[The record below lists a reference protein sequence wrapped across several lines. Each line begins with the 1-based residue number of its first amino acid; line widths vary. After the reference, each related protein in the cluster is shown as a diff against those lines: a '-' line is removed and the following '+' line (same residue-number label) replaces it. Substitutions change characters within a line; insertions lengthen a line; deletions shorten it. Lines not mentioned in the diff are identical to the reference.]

1 MKTIKKKVVNTTT
14 IVSLSILLLSSACGQ
29 KNQNQK
35 TDGSGN
41 PKSEEVVKTPNMDLQ
56 TAILSDNLEVVAQHI
71 QAGSDINK
79 KDAMSGSTP
88 LITAASFGKE
98 KIAKALIEA
107 GADLAIKNN
116 DGATAL
122 HTATFFCRVE
132 IVQLLID
139 ANADKSAKNNF
150 GATPRET
157 VMGPFEDIKPIY
169 EMLQQQLSPM
179 GMQIDLEEIE
189 KTRPVV
195 AMMLQ

>member
-29 KNQNQK
+29 KNQK
-35 TDGSGN
+35 TDDTGN
-41 PKSEEVVKTPNMDLQ
+41 PKSEEVVKAPNMDLQ
-56 TAILSDNLEVVAQHI
+56 TAILSDNLEVIAQHI
-71 QAGSDINK
+71 KAGSDINK
-79 KDAMSGSTP
+79 KDAVTGSTP